1 MKTFIENFLK
11 FTDKK
16 LASIVYLGAGS
27 GGEACELVELEF
39 DHFALYEASEKLF
52 NALERKIRRKSKVD
66 LYNQWVLPSEQE
78 TAKAFIYNNPRYNGL
93 TENKSFVGSASN
105 VRLISE
111 EEVQGIPFQKVM
123 EKVSYQEGKVNILI
137 SSLGA
142 LDPSL
147 FAGLPKNALQKFDLI
162 FSTSFESSNGYKE
175 VLEENCFT
183 ESLYFDPSL
192 HNITVFKRVNGW
204 LRDKKLFSEQSQ
216 KISSELEAI
225 RAENLFFAQQA
236 QNAEEE
242 LVKVSAARD
251 GLVGELDELKSLVS
265 RLKGD
270 NIEAQELI
278 KKQAEDCKSD
288 KNWLEDELNKARQTI
303 EVNANALRLA
313 NKMNL
318 KLKADLD
325 SQYENY
331 KKIKASE
338 SGLTQLVCELYTKL
352 SDASLL
358 YEQVKNNDP
367 KVLGNQK

>member
-1 MKTFIENFLK
+1 MKTFIEKFLR

-27 GGEACELVELEF
+27 GGEAFELADLEF
-39 DHFALYEASEKLF
+39 EHFALYEASEKLF
-52 NALERKIRRKSKVD
+52 SALERKMRRKSNVD
-66 LYNQWVLPSEQE
+66 LYNRWVLPSEQE

-93 TENKSFVGSASN
+93 TENKNFIGSTSN
-105 VRLISE
+105 VRLIRE
-111 EEVQGIPFQKVM
+111 EEVQGIPFQQVM
-123 EKVSYQEGKVNILI
+123 EKVSCKEGEVNILI
-137 SSLGA
+137 SSLGE
-142 LDPSL
+142 LDPPL
-147 FAGLPKNALQKFDLI
+147 FAGLPKNVLQKFDLI
-162 FSTSFESSNGYKE
+162 FSTSFENSNGYKE

-183 ESLYFDPSL
+183 ESFYFDPSL
-192 HNITVFKRVNGW
+192 HNITVFERINGW
-204 LRDKKLFSEQSQ
+204 LRNKNSFSEQSQ

-225 RAENLFFAQQA
+225 REENLVFAQKA

-242 LVKVSAARD
+242 LAKVIAARD
-251 GLVGELDELKSLVS
+251 SLVGELDELKSLVS
-265 RLKGD
+265 RLEGD

-278 KKQAEDCKSD
+278 KKQADDFKND
-288 KNWLEDELNKARQTI
+288 KNYLEDELNKARQTI

-331 KKIKASE
+331 EKIKTSE
-338 SGLTQLVCELYTKL
+338 AGLNQLVYELYTKL
-352 SDASLL
+352 SDASQL

-367 KVLGNQK
+367 KVLGSQK